1 MIRIMKKMMFAM
13 FLLFAAVLNA
23 NAGNDRIITK
33 DKLPVNAQQFIDTHF
48 ESLKISYVKEERDF
62 FERSYEVVFTDGSKL
77 EFTSKGEW
85 KDVDCRYSEV
95 PAAIVPAAIME
106 YVLKNFPAEKVLKIE
121 RETGNYEVKLS
132 NRYELTFDKKLRII
146 DIDN

>member
-1 MIRIMKKMMFAM
+1 MKKMMFAM

-33 DKLPVNAQQFIDTHF
+33 DKLPVNAQQFMDTHF
-48 ESLKISYVKEERDF
+48 QTQKISYVKEERDF
-62 FERSYEVVFTDGSKL
+62 FERSYEVVFADGTKL
-77 EFTSKGEW
+77 EFTGKGEW
-85 KDVDCRYSEV
+85 KEVDCRYSEV
-95 PAAIVPAAIME
+95 PAAIIPATIME
-106 YVLKNFPAEKVLKIE
+106 YVLERFPAEKVLKIE

>member
-1 MIRIMKKMMFAM
+1 MKKMMFAM

-33 DKLPVNAQQFIDTHF
+33 DKLPAEAQVFIDTHF
-48 ESLKISYVKEERDF
+48 SAQKLSFAKEERDF

-106 YVLKNFPAEKVLKIE
+106 
-121 RETGNYEVKLS
+121 
-132 NRYELTFDKKLRII
+132 
-146 DIDN
+146 

>member
-1 MIRIMKKMMFAM
+1 MKKMMFAM
-13 FLLFAAVLNA
+13 FLFFATVLNA

-33 DKLPVNAQQFIDTHF
+33 DKLPAEAQVFIDTHF
-48 ESLKISYVKEERDF
+48 PAQKLSFAKEERDF
-62 FERSYEVVFTDGSKL
+62 FERSYEVVFADGSKL

-85 KDVDCRYSEV
+85 KEVDCRYSEV
-95 PAAIVPAAIME
+95 PIAIIPAAIME